1 MTFAGGNLSLCAPLV
16 SPFCSSC
23 LHFPPSSLPAPV
35 VLSPLI
41 FLLWF
46 HQTEKEDQVRKI
58 KSRHSEDLVALLGHF
73 PNKRELE
80 DWIYTKSKEVNSTRD
95 SLSKLKLVTMF
106 IHR

>member
-1 MTFAGGNLSLCAPLV
+1 MLISSLCFFLLV
-16 SPFCSSC
+16 LIFC
-23 LHFPPSSLPAPV
+23 LFPYLLLS
-35 VLSPLI
+35 SPLN

-46 HQTEKEDQVRKI
+46 HQTDKEDQVRKI

-95 SLSKLKLVTMF
+95 RLAKLKLVTMF
-106 IHR
+106 IHS